1 MTRTRLEVLQWYGL
15 LGGALAWTAEHVLGY
30 FVSDGGCSGRVAH
43 AALWGSLLTGFG
55 IAAVAAAQVAAL
67 TVYRA
72 TRGVGHDDAGP
83 AGRLRFFAVAALVG
97 NVLFLM
103 LVSLDGLGS
112 LVHLPCA
119 QATSAPRRGA
129 ALYAADCASC
139 HGLNGQGVPTPTRGA
154 NGVEGQGPPLR
165 NAGALAADFYLRTG
179 YMPLANPHDQP
190 SRKRVVLT
198 EPEIRSLV
206 GFVASLGPGPAIPTP
221 RRGNVSAGRQLFTEH
236 CAGCHQ
242 AVAQGGYV
250 TGARVPPLADA
261 TDRQVAEAVR
271 IGPYVMPRFSTKAI
285 TPRELDDIVA
295 YVDYTKHPDDRGGW
309 AIGHLGP
316 WPEGAVTWL
325 LAAAAL
331 VAVCA
336 LLGRRLRA

>member
-1 MTRTRLEVLQWYGL
+1 VLQWYAL

-30 FVSDGGCSGRVAH
+30 FVSDGGCSGHVAH

-55 IAAVAAAQVAAL
+55 VAAVAAAQVAAV

-72 TRGVGHDDAGP
+72 TREVGHDAPGP

-112 LVHLPCA
+112 LAHLPCA
-119 QATSAPRRGA
+119 QAASAPRRGA
-129 ALYAADCASC
+129 ALYAASCASC
-139 HGLNGQGVPTPTRGA
+139 HGLNGQGIASPTPGA
-154 NGVEGQGPPLR
+154 NGVAGQGPPLR
-165 NAGALAADFYLRTG
+165 NVGARAADFYLRTG
-179 YMPLANPHDQP
+179 YMPLANAHDQP
-190 SRKRVVLT
+190 TRRHVMLT
-198 EPEIRSLV
+198 EPEIRALV
-206 GFVASLGPGPAIPTP
+206 GYVASFGRGPAIPTP
-221 RRGNVSAGRQLFTEH
+221 HRGSVSAGRQLFTDH

-242 AVAQGGYV
+242 ALAQGGYV
-250 TGARVPPLADA
+250 TGARVPPLTDA
-261 TDRQVAEAVR
+261 TDRQIAEAVR
-271 IGPYVMPRFSTKAI
+271 IGPYLMPRFSTKAI
-285 TPRELDDIVA
+285 TPRELNDLVA

-331 VAVCA
+331 VGLCT